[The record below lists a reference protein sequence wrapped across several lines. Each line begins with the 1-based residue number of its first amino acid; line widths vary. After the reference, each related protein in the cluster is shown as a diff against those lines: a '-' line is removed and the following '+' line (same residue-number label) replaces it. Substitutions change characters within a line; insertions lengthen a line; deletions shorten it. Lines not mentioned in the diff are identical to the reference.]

1 MSYLGIDLETFS
13 AADLKA
19 VGAHRYAEDPSFE
32 VLLFGFAFDDDD
44 PTVIDLTAHEP
55 IPKDVLDALRLNGI
69 IKSGWNI
76 AFERACLARHL
87 GFDQPAGQWED
98 TMVLASVCGLPMG
111 LGDCG
116 AALHMSADK
125 AKDKDGK
132 ALIRWFCKPCKP
144 TKTRPDRTRH
154 LPEDYPEKWS
164 RFVAYNGQDVVA
176 ERAIRK
182 TLAQWAP
189 TGAERKIW
197 AVDQQINDRGIR
209 VDLTLANAAREMDR
223 AYKAELTQQAIAL
236 TGMENP
242 NSVEQVKQ
250 WLGEQEDIEVPSLNK
265 KVVADVVAALSTDT
279 AKQFMAIRSEL
290 ARSSTKKF
298 DAMVLSACAD
308 DHVRGCF
315 QFCGAGRT
323 GRWCLTGDHEVLTP
337 NGWVRLDDWTGG
349 DIICWNRASEQL
361 SFQKSSA
368 LCFPYEGPMVKITGQ
383 RCAQISTPDHKM
395 AVADYKGTWADKMA
409 GELVGQSFR
418 LPFTGYR
425 QKPVVGPSASNAELR
440 VLIMTQADG
449 HYTADGCL
457 RFHFKKE
464 RKIKRCRVLLRR
476 VELPYTEHENGDRT
490 TTITVLSRHLPIW
503 LRQFRS
509 KTYGPWLLNEDPV
522 TFFDELEHWDAYRCG
537 PNSIQYTTTT
547 KQNADL
553 VQALAVTSGLSAT
566 LVEKPR
572 DNERW
577 STAYAVN
584 IWLNPGRVS
593 RITGRQTETTGF
605 SGVVYCA
612 ETPTGYF
619 MVRRE
624 GKVWIT
630 GNSGRRVQLQNLAKN
645 KMPDLAACR
654 ALVRSGDLDGV
665 KLLYGDV
672 ASSLSE
678 LVRTA
683 LIPEPGHTFIVCD
696 YSAIEARVLA
706 WIAGE
711 EWALEEFRGK
721 GQIYEAT
728 GAMMFHVPK
737 ETIAKG
743 GCNHHRR
750 QAAKTAVLAC
760 GYGGGKNALLAF
772 GADKMGMSEEDMIET
787 VDLWRKANPNA
798 VRLWKDLE
806 RAAIRCVVHGTTQ
819 VSRTGGIRFDFE
831 RGILWMTLPSGRRI
845 AYFGAQYGESR
856 WKNGR
861 TLSYMGIEQ
870 KTHKWARLET
880 WGGKLTENCWA
891 AGTPVLTSRG
901 WVPIEQVDTTDL
913 LWDGYTWVKHNG
925 VFNPGAKDTI
935 ELDGLS
941 VTPDHLIY
949 TTEGWTRAEKCEG
962 LYRAQVQLPDG
973 DPQERTYGPAR
984 QTSVGGQMPV
994 REHEADRHPGPHEE
1008 GKGRTPGFLRLPKEE
1023 TYLRGENQTRDEQTP
1038 GVCGV
1043 ALHDSPMHEPETQS
1057 LEELWG
1063 PRYYGMPCLD
1073 GDLRAILEGHGAN
1086 LQTWAGAGPEG
1097 QRQRLLPGELPL
1109 GNAESQFPKQ
1119 EGSQGRGIEWPENL
1133 SVGPVGSDRHPVHD
1147 SDLPD
1152 RPRLSARVPSDE
1164 ARRKKQVFDLLNAGP
1179 RHQYVVLGNNGP
1191 MIVHNCVQATARDC
1205 LRDAMIHLTD
1215 ADFDIRAHIH
1225 DEVVITEPLGGRTV
1239 EDVAAIM
1246 GQDLPWAPGLPLR
1259 GDGYTCDF
1267 YMKDG

>member
-1 MSYLGIDLETFS
+1 MSYLGIDLETYC

-87 GFDQPAGQWED
+87 CFDQPAGQWED

-144 TKTRPDRTRH
+144 TKTRPDRIRH
-154 LPEDYPEKWS
+154 MPEDYPEKWS

-223 AYKAELTQQAIAL
+223 SYKAELTQQAISL

-242 NSVEQVKQ
+242 NSVGQVKQ
-250 WLGEQEDIEVPSLNK
+250 WLEEQEDIAVPSLNK

-368 LCFPYEGPMVKITGQ
+368 LCFPYEGPMIKITGQ

-425 QKPVVGPSASNAELR
+425 QKPVAGPSASNAELR

-654 ALVRSGDLDGV
+654 ALVRSGDLEGV

-672 ASSLSE
+672 ASALSE

-772 GADKMGMSEEDMIET
+772 GADKMGMSDEGMIET

-973 DPQERTYGPAR
+973 DPQERAYGPAR

-994 REHEADRHPGPHEE
+994 REHEADGHPGPHEE

-1038 GVCGV
+1038 GVRGM
-1043 ALHDSPMHEPETQS
+1043 ALHGSPMHEPETQS

-1063 PRYYGMPCLD
+1063 PRYYGVPCLD
-1073 GDLRAILEGHGAN
+1073 GDLRAILGGHGAD

-1119 EGSQGRGIEWPENL
+1119 EGSQDRGNEWPENL

-1152 RPRLSARVPSDE
+1152 RPRLSVRVPSDE
-1164 ARRKKQVFDLLNAGP
+1164 AGRKKQVFDLLNAGP

-1215 ADFDIRAHIH
+1215 AGFDIRAHIH